1 MEDRA
6 MKELMLLLIF
16 GIIFAAVAFGQQ
28 REIAITVYNNDL
40 AVVKDIREIDLT
52 KGISELKYQDVAAA
66 IDPTSVHFKSLTA
79 PDKVAVIEQNY
90 EYDLINADKI
100 ADKYLD
106 KEITVYLKDQTF
118 KGVLLSHDGSN
129 LILKTDTE
137 VVKQISKSNVLNIE
151 FPKLPEG
158 LITRPT
164 LVWTVNNNQSGLH
177 KTEVSYLT
185 SAINWH
191 AEYVAVAKN
200 DDQKLELNA
209 WVSIDNRSGAT
220 YPNARL
226 KLIAG
231 EVHRAEQPR
240 PMRAAKGLLFEAMDT
255 EVPQFEEKAFFEYHL
270 YTLQRPATINNN
282 QIKQISLF
290 PTAESDVKK
299 IYTFEPRR
307 SENDIRVNLEFM
319 NSKQNGLGMP
329 LPAGKVRV
337 YKEDPA
343 DASLEFI
350 GEDMIDHTPK
360 DEKLRL
366 FLGNAFDIK
375 VERAMTNKVST
386 GKRSYEETWQVKL
399 RNHKDTPVDIVVIE
413 RFFGF
418 WKVKNTSHPVNKKD
432 ANTAEFTVNVPKDQE
447 TVLDYTIA
455 FETR

>member
-1 MEDRA
+1 
-6 MKELMLLLIF
+6 MKEILFSLIF
-16 GIIFAAVAFGQQ
+16 GIIFAAVAVGQQ
-28 REIAITVYNNDL
+28 RQLAITIYNNDL
-40 AVVKDIREIDLT
+40 AVVKDIREIDLK
-52 KGISELKYQDVAAA
+52 KGVSEQKYQEVAAA

-79 PDKVAVIEQNY
+79 PEKVAIIEQNY
-90 EYDLINADKI
+90 EYDLINSDKI
-100 ADKYLD
+100 AEKYLD
-106 KEITVYLKDQTF
+106 KEITVFLKDQTF
-118 KGVLLSHDGSN
+118 KGVLLSNEGNN
-129 LILKTDTE
+129 LILKTDAD

-158 LITRPT
+158 LITRTT
-164 LVWTVNNNQSGLH
+164 LVWTVNNDQAGLH

-185 SAINWH
+185 SAISWH

-220 YPNARL
+220 YPDAKL

-231 EVHRAEQPR
+231 EVNRVQEIR
-240 PMRAAKGLLFEAMDT
+240 PMRAAKGMMLEAMDYAA
-255 EVPQFEEKAFFEYHL
+255 PQFEEKAFFEYHL
-270 YTLQRPATINNN
+270 YTLQRPATVNNN

-290 PTAESDVKK
+290 PTAESAVKK
-299 IYTFEPRR
+299 IYTYEPRR
-307 SENDIRVNLEFM
+307 SEQDVRVNLEFM

-386 GKRSYEETWQVKL
+386 GKRSHEETYQVKI
-399 RNHKDTPVDIVVIE
+399 RNHKDTDVEVVVIE
-413 RFFGF
+413 KFYGF
-418 WKVKNTSHPVNKKD
+418 WKVKNTSHTINKKD
-432 ANTAEFTVNVPKDQE
+432 ANTAEFLVKVLKDQE
-447 TVLDYTIA
+447 AVLEFTIA

>member
-1 MEDRA
+1 
-6 MKELMLLLIF
+6 MKE
-16 GIIFAAVAFGQQ
+16 IIFFFIFSIVVAATASGQQ
-28 REIAITVYNNDL
+28 RELAITIYNNDL
-40 AVVKDIREIDLT
+40 AVVKDIRELGLK
-52 KGISELKYQDVAAA
+52 KGISELKYQEVAAA

-79 PDKVAVIEQNY
+79 PDKVAIIEQNY
-90 EYDLINADKI
+90 EYDLVSSDKI
-100 ADKYLD
+100 AEKYLD

-118 KGVLLSHDGSN
+118 KGVLLSNDGSN
-129 LILKTDTE
+129 LILKTDGD
-137 VVKQISKSNVLNIE
+137 VVKQISKSNVINIE

-164 LVWTVNNNQSGLH
+164 LVWKLDNNQAGGHS
-177 KTEVSYLT
+177 TEVSYLT

-191 AEYVAVAKN
+191 AEYVAVAIN

-209 WVSIDNRSGAT
+209 WVSIDNRSGAA
-220 YPNARL
+220 YPEAKL

-231 EVHRAEQPR
+231 EVHRAEEIR
-240 PMRAAKGLLFEAMDT
+240 PMRAAKGMMLEAMDMAA
-255 EVPQFEEKAFFEYHL
+255 PQFTEKAFFEYHL
-270 YTLQRPATINNN
+270 YTLQRRATINNN

-290 PTAESDVKK
+290 PTAKSDVKK
-299 IYTFEPRR
+299 IYTYEPRR
-307 SENDIRVNLEFM
+307 SENDVRVNLEFM
-319 NSKQNGLGMP
+319 NSKGNGLGIP

-350 GEDMIDHTPK
+350 GEDMIEHTPK

-386 GKRSYEETWQVKL
+386 GKRSYEETWQVKI
-399 RNHKDTPVDIVVIE
+399 RNHKDTDVEVVVIE
-413 RFFGF
+413 KFYGF
-418 WKVKNTSHPVNKKD
+418 WKVKNTSHTIKKKD
-432 ANTAEFTVNVPKDQE
+432 ATTAEFPVKVPKDQE
-447 TVLDYTIA
+447 TVLEFTIA